1 MQPNL
6 KADSSVVAL
15 QPEVSKLA
23 EFARSIIISTVE
35 QYNSAA
41 DYLKSIKGMLNQ
53 IESARTRIT
62 KPINESLREVNKQ
75 AKEASAP
82 LESAEQ
88 QIKRAMIGYTTEQ
101 ERLRREEQRKA
112 DENARKEQERLNAQ
126 AAKAAAAGK
135 VEKAEQLQE
144 RANTVVAPVIQRETP
159 KVSGI
164 SMREVWLFEV
174 TDPAAV
180 PREYLMVDEKKVGKV
195 VGALKDQTVIAGIRV
210 YPDKRIASGAA

>member
-23 EFARSIIISTVE
+23 EFARVIVIGTAE
-35 QYNSAA
+35 QYNVAA

-53 IESARTRIT
+53 IENARTRIT

-82 LESAEQ
+82 LETAEQ

-101 ERLRREEQRKA
+101 DRLRREEQRKA

-144 RANTVVAPVIQRETP
+144 RAATVVAPVIQREAP
-159 KVSGI
+159 KVSGV
-164 SMREVWLFEV
+164 SMRTAWLFEV

-180 PREYLMVDEKKVGKV
+180 PREYLMVDEVKVRKV
-195 VGALKDQTVIAGIRV
+195 VGALQGATNIPGIRV
-210 YPDKRIASGAA
+210 YSEKRMASGAA